1 MIQLQV
7 DVMLLQ
13 ETHLTSMRDVRG
25 LESKA
30 SIAGLPSS
38 GKNRVRGVAILFLP
52 KFQGRITKY
61 QWDDKGRLLT
71 VDVVLRGKAM
81 RATNVY
87 APVDCGEQMFFTG
100 TCTSTYRGDGS

>member
-1 MIQLQV
+1 MTQQQV

-13 ETHLTSMRDVRG
+13 ETHLTSMQEVRG

-30 SIAGLPSS
+30 SITGLHSS
-38 GKNRVRGVAILFLP
+38 GKNRVREVTILFLP

-71 VDVVLRGKAM
+71 VELVLREKAM
-81 RATNVY
+81 RAINVY
-87 APVDCGEQMFFTG
+87 SPVDCGERMFLTG
-100 TCTSTYRGDGS
+100 T

>member
-1 MIQLQV
+1 MIQLQF

-13 ETHLTSMRDVRG
+13 ETHLTSMREVRG

-30 SIAGLPSS
+30 SITGVHSS
-38 GKNRVRGVAILFLP
+38 GEHRVQGVTILFLL

-71 VDVVLRGKAM
+71 VDMVLRGKAM
-81 RATNVY
+81 RAINVY
-87 APVDCGEQMFFTG
+87 APVDCGERMFTG
-100 TCTSTYRGDGS
+100 T